1 MAQSYSTAI
10 LNRHLAPEIS
20 SFTVFE
26 APDISE
32 KHKEAPYWIANHF
45 LNSVFRSSYKN
56 KFRQYAVNQ
65 LYRAQVA
72 FTDYHE
78 ARIYTGDYLKSGRP
92 DRPAIQAYFR
102 ALSRWESCLL
112 NLHSMTNPCLK
123 LMMARLNNELG
134 ASQTQLSILDLTL
147 RRIAI
152 QKKTQFQC
160 GLLILALKLDHTN

>member
-10 LNRHLAPEIS
+10 LNKHLAPEIS

-32 KHKEAPYWIANHF
+32 QHKEAPYWIANHF
-45 LNSVFRSSYKN
+45 LNSVFRSTYKN

-78 ARIYTGDYLKSGRP
+78 ARIYTGNYLKSGRP
-92 DRPAIQAYFR
+92 DMPAIQAYFR
-102 ALSRWESCLL
+102 AII
-112 NLHSMTNPCLK
+112 H
-123 LMMARLNNELG
+123 
-134 ASQTQLSILDLTL
+134 
-147 RRIAI
+147 
-152 QKKTQFQC
+152 
-160 GLLILALKLDHTN
+160 